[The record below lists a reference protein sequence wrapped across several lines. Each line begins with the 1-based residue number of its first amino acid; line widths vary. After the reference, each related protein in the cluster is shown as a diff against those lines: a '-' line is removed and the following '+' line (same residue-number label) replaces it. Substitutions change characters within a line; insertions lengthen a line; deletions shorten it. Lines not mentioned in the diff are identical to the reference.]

1 MTAEHPGGAGRAM
14 RGAWIAWWRARQ
26 RYHRYTVSGL
36 EHLLTPGP
44 KLIVGYHGKPIAHD
58 LCMLQIALYDRL
70 GYLPHP
76 VFHAYFGQNP
86 ALRAFIDALGF
97 VTGDGED
104 LARAVARGEHVMVTP
119 GGTREGCRSSRHR
132 YAVRWGERM
141 GYLRVALKYGLPIVP
156 VAARGTDDLYLGL
169 NDGDRTAR
177 RLGVPAGLPLWLG
190 LGLVGAWPLAVPFPA
205 RIRQVVGAPID
216 PRAGGPVDPDD
227 REALRPLHA
236 QVVGAVQGLLDGA
249 R

>member
-1 MTAEHPGGAGRAM
+1 
-14 RGAWIAWWRARQ
+14 
-26 RYHRYTVSGL
+26 
-36 EHLLTPGP
+36 
-44 KLIVGYHGKPIAHD
+44 
-58 LCMLQIALYDRL
+58 
-70 GYLPHP
+70 
-76 VFHAYFGQNP
+76 VFLAYFGQNP
-86 ALRAFIDALGF
+86 ALRRFIDALGF

-104 LARAVARGEHVMVTP
+104 MAQAIARGEHIMVTP

-132 YAVRWGERM
+132 YRVRWGQRM
-141 GYLRVALKYGLPIVP
+141 GYLRVAAKYGLPIVP

-177 RLGVPAGLPLWLG
+177 RLGVPAGLPVWVG

-205 RIRQVVGAPID
+205 RIRQVVGAPIEVGD
-216 PRAGGPVDPDD
+216 VDPDD

-236 QVVGAVQGLLDGA
+236 QVTGAVQALLDGA